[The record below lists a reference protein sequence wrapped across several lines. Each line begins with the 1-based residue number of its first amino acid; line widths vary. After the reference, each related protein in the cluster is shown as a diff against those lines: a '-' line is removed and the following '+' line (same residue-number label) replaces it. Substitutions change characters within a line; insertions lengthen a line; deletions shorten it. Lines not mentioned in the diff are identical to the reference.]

1 MISVSEYTYSQPDC
15 QVAPSAAHKLPSRA
29 DAASPRPVATV
40 MADVAGFLLNEV
52 ARVIRERTASA
63 IERHGVHPRQL
74 GLLFLL
80 RDAGASSQQQ
90 LGERLGMDRTTTM
103 QLVGALEAA
112 ELVARD
118 DDPADRRAYRLR
130 LTARGHDVT
139 QTLFETVTAVE
150 RQTLKAL
157 KASERE
163 QLKLLLRKVLASPQG
178 R

>member
-1 MISVSEYTYSQPDC
+1 
-15 QVAPSAAHKLPSRA
+15 
-29 DAASPRPVATV
+29 

-52 ARVIRERTASA
+52 ARVIRERTAAA
-63 IERHGVHPRQL
+63 IEHHRVHPRQL

-103 QLVGALEAA
+103 QLVAALEAA
-112 ELVARD
+112 GLVARD
-118 DDPADRRAYRLR
+118 DDPDDRRAYRLR
-130 LTARGHDVT
+130 LTARGRDVT
-139 QTLFETVTAVE
+139 AALFETVTEVE

-157 KASERE
+157 KAAERQ
-163 QLKLLLRKVLASPQG
+163 QLKVLLRKVLESPEG

>member
-1 MISVSEYTYSQPDC
+1 
-15 QVAPSAAHKLPSRA
+15 
-29 DAASPRPVATV
+29 

-52 ARVIRERTASA
+52 ARIIRERTAEA
-63 IERHGVHPRQL
+63 IRHHQVQPRQL

-103 QLVGALEAA
+103 QLVAALEAMG
-112 ELVARD
+112 LVARD

-130 LTARGHDVT
+130 LTPRGRDET
-139 QTLFETVTAVE
+139 EALFGIVSDVE
-150 RQTLKAL
+150 RQTLKVL
-157 KASERE
+157 KAPERR
-163 QLKLLLRKVLASPQG
+163 QLKLLLRKVLEASPE